1 MMKGIFRIA
10 ILVLLIAGVSGRYLQ
25 SEAQVVTEPVHER
38 YQTGVTL
45 FYEGLYEHAAEQ
57 LQQFLDSDPDR
68 NLAEQAHY
76 YMALSRIALDTLR
89 FEIYTNRFLMDYPSG
104 ANAVALL
111 EDMAGRKYL
120 SGDYYG
126 AMEDYSRA
134 YHVESQ
140 SRNKARLLFWKA
152 ESARGMDSTDTSS
165 VLYGELADRYPD
177 SDWAPRALYSRGQL
191 YLDKENFDRSTEV
204 FEDLRKRYP
213 THPQTRQIGTA
224 LGEMYYRQERYEEAI
239 QSLRSEL
246 AYLEGEAQLKA
257 ALLIAES
264 HNYLG
269 EFDQAATQ
277 YRRYINLSRDE
288 MQARPAHYGLG
299 WVYHKQRVFHWAGD
313 SFAKA
318 AMGDDE
324 LARKARYYEAINRKL
339 GGRYDLA
346 LEAFQKFGDRYRTGF
361 WVEHA
366 YYEWG
371 LTAFELGRYDL
382 AIEVLQ
388 QLVRSDQQLKDP
400 GTVYSLLG
408 EAYFANNEFSRAV
421 QAFEVAEQSADV
433 DPDMKRQ
440 AQFQRAWVRYENHAY
455 RESARDFE
463 AVYRDQP
470 SGELAA
476 EALFWSAD
484 SYYNLR
490 RWSDAIRQFERFLDG
505 YPDHQFAGAAVYSL
519 GWAHFNL
526 GQFDRAIR
534 YFTSFQND
542 HEPPPMALFPYDVDT
557 QLRLGDSYYALGRYE
572 EAIRNY
578 DSAVG
583 AEPGGDYAI
592 FQMGNSHYRNEDSFE
607 AVQNF
612 RRLIRIYPYSRL
624 REQAQY
630 NIGYIYFQIGN
641 YDQAIQEF
649 HELINR
655 YPRTDWAARAQY
667 QIGDAYY
674 NAGNYEMAINA
685 YRELMESYPQSQ
697 LVVDAVNGIQFAQMA
712 AGEEDTSLD
721 ILEEFLDRHPQTGTA
736 DQLRFRQAENLL
748 QAGDYQDAVGA
759 FRHYIRVTTNESMI
773 PEAWYHIAEANEQM
787 GQRDQAIAA
796 YREITEGY
804 PQSDRM
810 DPALL
815 HIGRIE
821 LGRGREQNAIN
832 ALETLVGRQGRLQVE
847 ALASLGDAHLAAG
860 NLNRAE
866 DAYNQAL
873 QGRPEHEQSVIG
885 KGRVALQRG
894 QLMDARQYFQ
904 RVADASSLES
914 GARAQY
920 YLGNVEQARR
930 NHEAAIEAYARV
942 STLFSA
948 FDEWVAR
955 SMLATA
961 ESYRQMGQTGR
972 ANQTLRDVVERFPET
987 EFARRASQ
995 QL

>member
-1 MMKGIFRIA
+1 MLIFA
-10 ILVLLIAGVSGRYLQ
+10 GIAGFFHRG
-25 SEAQVVTEPVHER
+25 EAQVVPSPVHEN
-38 YQTGVTL
+38 YQTGVRL

-57 LQQFLDSDPDR
+57 FRKFLDTGPDR
-68 NLAEQAHY
+68 HLQEQAHY
-76 YMALSRIALDTLR
+76 YMTLSQIALDTAR
-89 FEIYTNRFLMDYPSG
+89 FEIYTSRFLMEHPSG

-111 EDMAGRKYL
+111 EDMAARKYDA
-120 SGDYYG
+120 GRFAG
-126 AMEDYSRA
+126 ALDDYSRA
-134 YHVESQ
+134 YRVES
-140 SRNKARLLFWKA
+140 RDREKARLLFWKA
-152 ESARGMDSTDTSS
+152 EAARAMDSTDTSS
-165 VLYGELADRYPD
+165 ALYGQLADRYPD
-177 SDWAPRALYSRGQL
+177 SEWAPKALYSRGQL
-191 YLDKENFDRSTEV
+191 YLEKEDFDRSTQV
-204 FEDLRKRYP
+204 FEDMRERYP

-224 LGEMYYRQERYEEAI
+224 LGEMYYRQQRYEEAI
-239 QSLRSEL
+239 QALRSEL
-246 AYLEGEAQLKA
+246 AYLEDEALLKA
-257 ALLIAES
+257 ILLIAES

-269 EFDQAATQ
+269 QFDQAATQ
-277 YRRYINLSRDE
+277 YRRYINQSRDE

-299 WVYHKQRVFHWAGD
+299 WVYHKQRVFHWAAD

-318 AMGDDE
+318 AIGDDE

-346 LEAFQKFGDRYRTGF
+346 LDAFQKFGDRYQTGF
-361 WVEHA
+361 WVEEA

-382 AIEVLQ
+382 AIDVLQ
-388 QLVRSDQQLKDP
+388 RLVRSDQKLRNP
-400 GTVYSLLG
+400 GSVYSLLG

-421 QAFEVAEQSADV
+421 QAFEIAEQTAEV

-440 AQFQRAWVRYENHAY
+440 AQFQRAWVLYENHAY
-455 RESARDFE
+455 REAARAFE
-463 AVYRDQP
+463 SVYRDQP

-484 SYYNLR
+484 SYFNLR
-490 RWSDAIRQFERFLDG
+490 RWNDAIRQFERFLDG

-519 GWAHFNL
+519 GWAHFNTR
-526 GQFDRAIR
+526 QFDRAIR
-534 YFTSFQND
+534 YFTSFLND
-542 HEPPPMALFPYDVDT
+542 HEPPPMALFPYDIDT
-557 QLRLGDSYYALGRYE
+557 QLRLGDSFYALGRYE

-578 DSAVG
+578 ERAVG
-583 AEPGGDYAI
+583 ADPGGDYAI
-592 FQMGNSHYRNEDSFE
+592 FQMANSHFRNEQSFE

-655 YPRTDWAARAQY
+655 FPRTSWAARAQY

-685 YRELMESYPQSQ
+685 YRELMESYPQSP
-697 LVVDAVNGIQFAQMA
+697 LVVDAVNGIQFAQLA

-721 ILEEFLDRHPQTGTA
+721 ILEEFLNRHPQTGTA
-736 DQLRFRQAENLL
+736 DQLRFRQAENLAR
-748 QAGDYQDAVGA
+748 AGDYQDAVA
-759 FRHYIRVTTNESMI
+759 SFRHYIRVTTNESMI
-773 PEAWYHIAEANEQM
+773 PEAWFHIAEAHEQM

-796 YREITEGY
+796 FREITEGY

-815 HIGRIE
+815 HIGRLE
-821 LGRGREQNAIN
+821 LERARHQNAIS
-832 ALETLVGRQGRLQVE
+832 ALEKLVERQGRLQVE
-847 ALASLGDAHLAAG
+847 ALATLGDAHLAAG
-860 NLNRAE
+860 NFSRAE
-866 DAYNQAL
+866 DAYNGAL
-873 QGRPEHEQSVIG
+873 QRRSGHEQSLIG

-904 RVADASSLES
+904 QVADASSLEN
-914 GARAQY
+914 GAKAQY

-942 STLFSA
+942 SALYSA

-955 SMLATA
+955 AMLATA
-961 ESYRQMGQTGR
+961 DSYRQMGQTGR
-972 ANQTLRDVVERFPET
+972 AGQTLRDVMERFPDT
-987 EFARRASQ
+987 EFARRASE

>member
-1 MMKGIFRIA
+1 MKGFFRVA
-10 ILVLLIAGVSGRYLQ
+10 ILMLMIAVITGGYSRSDAQTVPQ
-25 SEAQVVTEPVHER
+25 SVHEH
-38 YQTGVTL
+38 YQTGVKL
-45 FYEGLYEHAAEQ
+45 FYEGLYEHAADQ
-57 LQQFLDSDPDR
+57 LQKFLDSDPDR

-76 YMALSRIALDTLR
+76 YMTLSHIALDSLR
-89 FEIYTNRFLMDYPSG
+89 FEVYSRRFLMDYPHG
-104 ANAVALL
+104 YNAVALL
-111 EDMAGRKYL
+111 EDMAGRKYR
-120 SGDYYG
+120 DG
-126 AMEDYSRA
+126 AFAGAKEDYSRA
-134 YHVESQ
+134 YRVES
-140 SRNKARLLFWKA
+140 REKNKARLLFWMA
-152 ESARGMDSTDTSS
+152 ESARAMDSTDTSS
-165 VLYGELADRYPD
+165 ALYGELADRYPD
-177 SDWAPRALYSRGQL
+177 SEWAPRALYSRGQL
-191 YLDKENFDRSTEV
+191 YLEKEDFDRSTEV

-224 LGEMYYRQERYEEAI
+224 LGEMYYRQERYRDAI
-239 QSLRSEL
+239 QSLRSEM
-246 AYLEGEAQLKA
+246 AYLEDEALLKA
-257 ALLIAES
+257 VLLIAES

-269 EFDQAATQ
+269 EFDQAAAQ

-299 WVYHKQRVFHWAGD
+299 WVYHKQHVFHWAAD

-318 AMGDDE
+318 ALGDDE

-361 WVEHA
+361 WVEEA

-371 LTAFELGRYDL
+371 LTAFELGRFDL

-388 QLVRSDQQLKDP
+388 RLVRGDVELKDP
-400 GTVYSLLG
+400 GKVYSLLG

-421 QAFEVAEQSADV
+421 QAFEIAEQTAEV

-440 AQFQRAWVRYENHAY
+440 AQFQRAWVLYENHAY
-455 RESARDFE
+455 REAARAFE

-484 SYYNLR
+484 SHYNLR
-490 RWSDAIRQFERFLDG
+490 RWNDAIRQFERFLDG
-505 YPDHQFAGAAVYSL
+505 YPDHRFAGAAVYSL
-519 GWAHFNL
+519 GWAHFNNR
-526 GQFDRAIR
+526 QFERAIR
-534 YFTSFQND
+534 YFSLFESD
-542 HEPPPMALFPYDVDT
+542 HEPPPMALFPYDIDT
-557 QLRLGDSYYALGRYE
+557 KLRMGDSYYALGRYE

-578 DSAVG
+578 ERAVG

-592 FQMGNSHYRNEDSFE
+592 FQMGNSHYRNEESFE

-655 YPRTDWAARAQY
+655 FPRTSWAARAQY

-674 NAGNYEMAINA
+674 NAGNYGMAINA
-685 YRELMESYPQSQ
+685 YRELMESYPQSP
-697 LVVDAVNGIQFAQMA
+697 LVVDAVNGIQFAQLA

-721 ILEEFLDRHPQTGTA
+721 ILEEFLNRHPQTGTA

-748 QAGDYQDAVGA
+748 RAGDYQEAVGS

-773 PEAWYHIAEANEQM
+773 PEAWFQIAEAHEQM
-787 GQRDQAIAA
+787 GQREQAIAA
-796 YREITEGY
+796 WSEITEGY
-804 PQSDRM
+804 PQSDRV

-815 HIGRIE
+815 HIGRLE
-821 LGRGREQNAIN
+821 LERGRHQNAIS
-832 ALETLVGRQGRLQVE
+832 ALETLVERQGRLQVE
-847 ALASLGDAHLAAG
+847 ALAFFGDAHLAAG

-866 DAYNQAL
+866 DAYNRAL
-873 QGRPEHEQSVIG
+873 ERRAGHEQSLIG

-894 QLMDARQYFQ
+894 QLMDARRYFQ
-904 RVADASSLES
+904 QVADASTLDN

-942 STLFSA
+942 SALYSA

-955 SMLATA
+955 AMLATA

-972 ANQTLRDVVERFPET
+972 ANQTLRDVIERFPDT
-987 EFARRASQ
+987 EFARRASEN
-995 QL
+995 L

>member
-1 MMKGIFRIA
+1 MKGLVRIA
-10 ILVLLIAGVSGRYLQ
+10 ILSLLFAGIAGGYLR
-25 SEAQVVTEPVHER
+25 SEAQVVPGTVHEK
-38 YQTGVTL
+38 YQTGVKL

-57 LQQFLDSDPDR
+57 LQQFLDTGPDR
-68 NLAEQAHY
+68 NLEEQAHY
-76 YMALSRIALDTLR
+76 YMTLSQIALDSLR
-89 FEIYTNRFLMDYPSG
+89 FEIYTSRFLKNHPAG

-111 EDMAGRKYL
+111 EDMAGRKYRAERY
-120 SGDYYG
+120 SDAMDDY
-126 AMEDYSRA
+126 ARA
-134 YHVESQ
+134 YRVESKE
-140 SRNKARLLFWKA
+140 REKARLLFWMA
-152 ESARGMDSTDTSS
+152 ETARAMDSTDTSS
-165 VLYGELADRYPD
+165 SLYGQLADRYPD
-177 SDWAPRALYSRGQL
+177 SEWAPVALYSRGQL
-191 YLDKENFDRSTEV
+191 YLDKDDFDRATGV
-204 FEDLRKRYP
+204 FEDMRKRYP

-224 LGEMYYRQERYEEAI
+224 LGEMYYRQQRYEEAI
-239 QSLRSEL
+239 QALRSEL
-246 AYLEGEAQLKA
+246 AYLEEEALLKA
-257 ALLIAES
+257 ILLIAES
-264 HNYLG
+264 YNYLG
-269 EFDQAATQ
+269 EFDQAAAQ

-299 WVYHKQRVFHWAGD
+299 WVYHKQHVFHWAGD

-318 AMGDDE
+318 AMGGDE

-346 LEAFQKFGDRYRTGF
+346 LEAFRKFGDRYRTGF
-361 WVEHA
+361 WVEEA

-371 LTAFELGRYDL
+371 LTAIELGRYDL

-388 QLVRSDQQLKDP
+388 QLVRSDQELKDP
-400 GTVYSLLG
+400 GKVYSLLG

-421 QAFEVAEQSADV
+421 QAFEIAEQTADV

-440 AQFQRAWVRYENHAY
+440 AQFQRAWVLYENHAY
-455 RESARDFE
+455 REAASAFY
-463 AVYRDQP
+463 AVYRDKP

-484 SYYNLR
+484 SYYNQR
-490 RWSDAIRQFERFLDG
+490 RWNDAIRQFERFLDG
-505 YPDHQFAGAAVYSL
+505 YPDHRFAGAAVYSL
-519 GWAHFNL
+519 GWAHFNTR
-526 GQFDRAIR
+526 QFDRAIR

-572 EAIRNY
+572 EAVRNY
-578 DSAVG
+578 ERAEG
-583 AEPGGDYAI
+583 ADPGGDYAI
-592 FQMGNSHYRNEDSFE
+592 FQMGNSHYRNNHSFE

-612 RRLIRIYPYSRL
+612 RRLLRIYPNSRL

-674 NAGNYEMAINA
+674 NAGNYEMAVNA
-685 YRELMESYPQSQ
+685 YRELMESYPQSP
-697 LVVDAVNGIQFAQMA
+697 LVVDAVNGIQFAQLA

-721 ILEEFLDRHPQTGTA
+721 ILEEFLGRHPQTGTA
-736 DQLRFRQAENLL
+736 DQLRFRQAENLIR
-748 QAGDYQDAVGA
+748 AGDYAEAVGS

-773 PEAWYHIAEANEQM
+773 PEAWYHIAEAHEQM

-796 YREITEGY
+796 YREITEGH

-821 LGRGREQNAIN
+821 LERGRHQNAIN
-832 ALETLVGRQGRLQVE
+832 ALEKLTGRQGRLQVE
-847 ALASLGDAHLAAG
+847 ALSTLGDAHLAAG

-866 DAYNQAL
+866 DAYNGAL
-873 QGRPEHEQSVIG
+873 ESRSEHEQSLLG

-894 QLMDARQYFQ
+894 QLIDARQYFQ
-904 RVADASSLES
+904 RVADASSLEN
-914 GARAQY
+914 GAKAQY
-920 YLGNVEQARR
+920 YLGNVEQQRR

-942 STLFSA
+942 SALYSA

-955 SMLATA
+955 AMLATA
-961 ESYRQMGQTGR
+961 ESYRQMGQAGR
-972 ANQTLRDVVERFPET
+972 ASQTLRDVVERFPDT
-987 EFARRASQ
+987 EFARRASEK
-995 QL
+995 L